1 MSAEDFPITENSSLH
16 PEGGQQNNAA
26 SPHFAAQHEGSLQ
39 VPIPCAVVNVVLI
52 TVLIIAL
59 IAISVG
65 QYNCP
70 GQYISP
76 LPSNSHVSSCSDDWI
91 GYQRKCYFISTE
103 KKGWT
108 LAQNFCYEQGAT
120 LAFIDSEKDMSFL
133 KQYVGTTNHWIGLKT
148 EDGQTWK
155 WSNGKE
161 FNNWF
166 NLTGSENCAFL
177 NSTGVSSTACG
188 KNLSSICSKPTKQ

>member
-1 MSAEDFPITENSSLH
+1 SERKYAV
-16 PEGGQQNNAA
+16 GGVFCHLGDKSNYNAA